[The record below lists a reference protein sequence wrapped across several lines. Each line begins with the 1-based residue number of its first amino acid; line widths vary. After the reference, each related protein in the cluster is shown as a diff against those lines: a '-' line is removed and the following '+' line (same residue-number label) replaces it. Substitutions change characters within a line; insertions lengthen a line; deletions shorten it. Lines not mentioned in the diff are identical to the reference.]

1 MSQLAPVGGRQ
12 SRSLPS
18 ISLPVILS
26 IISSTVTTYVAVLC
40 CNPIFR
46 RRPTGNGLV
55 YERLNCMFAES
66 TVQPGDEVVKTPAP
80 HLASRAINQDRLR
93 PEFCQLGSAHS
104 SDMHF
109 WFLLSEL
116 RLFHRAFG
124 YILNS
129 SVYRRVKCQTL
140 LTICSGRK
148 RNQKLTDSRERLR
161 GSYQETCYVIGLQY
175 FL

>member
-1 MSQLAPVGGRQ
+1 MSQLAPVGRRQ

-55 YERLNCMFAES
+55 YERLNCVFAES
-66 TVQPGDEVVKTPAP
+66 TVQPGDEAVKTPAR
-80 HLASRAINQDRLR
+80 HLTSRDRLR
-93 PEFCQLGSAHS
+93 PEFCQLGSAYS
-104 SDMHF
+104 VDMHF

-116 RLFHRAFG
+116 RLFYRAFG

-140 LTICSGRK
+140 L
-148 RNQKLTDSRERLR
+148 NH
-161 GSYQETCYVIGLQY
+161 LQRAKAKPKAH
-175 FL
+175 